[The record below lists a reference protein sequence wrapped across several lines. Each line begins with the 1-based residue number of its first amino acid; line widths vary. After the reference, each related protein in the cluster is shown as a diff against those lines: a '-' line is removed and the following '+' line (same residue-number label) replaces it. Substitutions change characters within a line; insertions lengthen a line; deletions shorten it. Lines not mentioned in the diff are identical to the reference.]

1 MFIDRILYLLFCNN
15 DYIRSLLQRRGHLF
29 SCTMVKVARS
39 KQTRKQ
45 IASSIALERRKT
57 KRRLSGAGETEIT
70 DEMVGE
76 KLATSC
82 ADRIHGMLPKPK
94 SKRPTFT
101 QPEKK
106 IPRPWST
113 LPAKPLKRNVLWM
126 AMKDQ
131 DQSSTMSL
139 SDEIQSF
146 ADYVAVRRHVLLKN
160 ISSLHFEALSFHFCR
175 SRRKENFR
183 YEFLETYRVLTEIL
197 SVSID

>member
-1 MFIDRILYLLFCNN
+1 MAFGFFWLLDSQLKALFYPSICL
-15 DYIRSLLQRRGHLF
+15 SFSFLAFLHKQLHSQLLQRSEHHF
-29 SCTMVKVARS
+29 SGAMVKVARS

-76 KLATSC
+76 KIATSC

-94 SKRPTFT
+94 SKRPTLT

-146 ADYVAVRRHVLLKN
+146 ADYVAVR
-160 ISSLHFEALSFHFCR
+160 
-175 SRRKENFR
+175 
-183 YEFLETYRVLTEIL
+183 
-197 SVSID
+197 

>member
-1 MFIDRILYLLFCNN
+1 
-15 DYIRSLLQRRGHLF
+15 
-29 SCTMVKVARS
+29 MVKVARS

-94 SKRPTFT
+94 SKRPTLT

-146 ADYVAVRRHVLLKN
+146 ADYVAVRWHVLLKN
-160 ISSLHFEALSFHFCR
+160 FSTTYFEALMLHFWR
-175 SRRKENFR
+175 SRRYEIFR
-183 YEFLETYRVLTEIL
+183 YVFRESYRLLSDIVFCDFLESHFLFIWGKL
-197 SVSID
+197 DDDNLHSSH